1 MSTDVLGNNHAPAGT
16 IEGGRF
22 TSKPQKVAPKDLDET
37 ATLNSLPT
45 PPMFKNGQLHDTR
58 FDIPATTPLQDVLS
72 GPDGTIWIDDETG
85 ETINLTT
92 DPETGGRI
100 MTHHDV
106 EGRLHNLE
114 GPALTVYTQ
123 RGGLARREYR
133 KHGDWWRPDGL
144 PEEEKWEGSNGV
156 GILQHIWHTPQERS
170 VPTMVTEI
178 RTGKS
183 GTSVFTIQDWRN
195 PETGEYVRREDGGPN
210 SIYRS
215 QDGHYV
221 ESWVDHTRTPYVR
234 GNDAPNYVEY
244 VTVPSEDGG
253 ERKAV
258 KTEMWLNPDDNLDR
272 GGGLPAKICYD
283 PQTGKVVETV
293 YAVNGER
300 YVPENPATVPD
311 LAPGA
316 GPF

>member
-16 IEGGRF
+16 VEGGRF
-22 TSKPQKVAPKDLDET
+22 VKKPQRVAPDDLDET
-37 ATLNSLPT
+37 GVVNSLPA
-45 PPMFKNGQLHDTR
+45 PPMFKNGQLHDPR
-58 FDIPATTPLQDVLS
+58 FDIPATDPLQDVLS

-92 DPETGGRI
+92 DPKTGGRI

-123 RGGLARREYR
+123 QGNLARREYR
-133 KHGDWWRPDGL
+133 KHGEWWRPDGL
-144 PEEEKWEGSNGV
+144 PEEEKWGGSDGV
-156 GILQHIWHTPQERS
+156 EATQQIWHTPQPQS

-178 RTGKS
+178 RSEKS
-183 GTSVFTIQDWRN
+183 SSVFTVQDWRD

-210 SIYRS
+210 NVYRN
-215 QDGHYV
+215 QDGRYT
-221 ESWVDHTRTPYVR
+221 ESWIDRAGTPYVR

-244 VTVPSEDGG
+244 VTVPSGDGG
-253 ERKAV
+253 ERKAKV
-258 KTEMWLNPDDNLDR
+258 SEKWLAPDGSLDR
-272 GGGLPAKICYD
+272 GDGLPARICYD
-283 PQTGKVVETV
+283 PETGKVVETV
-293 YAVNGER
+293 YAVNGDR

-311 LAPGA
+311 LDLSV